1 MSIHCLSITMKSEES
16 KKNNMYFEK
25 YSIMELQSRWEKMAM
40 LREVYLSYPF
50 KRTAITCN
58 MN

>member
-40 LREVYLSYPF
+40 LREVYLS
-50 KRTAITCN
+50 N
-58 MN
+58 GH